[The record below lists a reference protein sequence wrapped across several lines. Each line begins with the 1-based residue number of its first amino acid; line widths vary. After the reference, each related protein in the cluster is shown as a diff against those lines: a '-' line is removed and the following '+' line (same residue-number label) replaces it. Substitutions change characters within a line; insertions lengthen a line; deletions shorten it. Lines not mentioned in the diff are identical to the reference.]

1 MSLEVHWRLCL
12 CKWSCWVTGN
22 VLPKT
27 VFITCQTLLVGHCKA
42 VFDLLLLYHLSLKW
56 LKAKHLFSKFPSDLK
71 RAIGPYLVLE
81 TQAEVSGGTSGDS
94 LVLLKAGTA
103 LLSLSFSLLW
113 LQIRYLSHQRPFGDS
128 EVTLMRHRLTG
139 SQGSWHWQLWM
150 SNQLP
155 IYWHVR
161 KINLICLGH
170 PKSNC
175 LLLAAKIFLNDPS
188 IARSLTICINPI
200 VFIPIVFKSE
210 LSPGIIPAKTGLLR
224 LLASANLI
232 GENGVSYSFNV
243 QGQRFIFFD

>member
-1 MSLEVHWRLCL
+1 MAKS
-12 CKWSCWVTGN
+12 
-22 VLPKT
+22 
-27 VFITCQTLLVGHCKA
+27 QTLLFQVSLRPKKGHRT
-42 VFDLLLLYHLSLKW
+42 LSGPWNTSRSFWRNIRRFFCSPQSWHSPSLFI
-56 LKAKHLFSKFPSDLK
+56 LFSALATDK
-71 RAIGPYLVLE
+71 
-81 TQAEVSGGTSGDS
+81 VSESP
-94 LVLLKAGTA
+94 TA
-103 LLSLSFSLLW
+103 
-113 LQIRYLSHQRPFGDS
+113 FGDS

-210 LSPGIIPAKTGLLR
+210 LSPSIIPAKTGLLR

-232 GENGVSYSFNV
+232 GENSVSYSFNL